1 MRKKKLDPICILV
14 LFLPA
19 VLAVAPLVFL
29 ATGSFMDTQEIRDY
43 IGPVLSGSEGFA
55 VWRLFPVWPT
65 LVNVVELFLDSPEFF
80 QMFWNSM
87 KITAGILAGQLV
99 FGMPA
104 AWGLARY
111 EFPGKKAVWFSYIV
125 LMMMP
130 FQVTMLSEYLVMDKL
145 GLSDTLLAVILP
157 GMFLTFPPFLM
168 YRFFC
173 GIPSSLI
180 EAARVDGAGELMV
193 FIRIG
198 IPVGSSGIISA
209 LVLQFLEC
217 QSMVEQP
224 LTFLKTKRLWPLSL
238 YLPEVDLSRS
248 GFALCASFVALI
260 PALFAFLYGQ
270 DYLEQ
275 GIVASAIKE

>member
-1 MRKKKLDPICILV
+1 MRKKKTDPICILV

-99 FGMPA
+99 FGIQA

-111 EFPGKKAVWFSYIV
+111 EFPGKRRCGS
-125 LMMMP
+125 
-130 FQVTMLSEYLVMDKL
+130 
-145 GLSDTLLAVILP
+145 VIL
-157 GMFLTFPPFLM
+157 
-168 YRFFC
+168 Y
-173 GIPSSLI
+173 
-180 EAARVDGAGELMV
+180 
-193 FIRIG
+193 
-198 IPVGSSGIISA
+198 
-209 LVLQFLEC
+209 
-217 QSMVEQP
+217 
-224 LTFLKTKRLWPLSL
+224 
-238 YLPEVDLSRS
+238 
-248 GFALCASFVALI
+248 
-260 PALFAFLYGQ
+260 
-270 DYLEQ
+270 
-275 GIVASAIKE
+275 

>member
-1 MRKKKLDPICILV
+1 
-14 LFLPA
+14 
-19 VLAVAPLVFL
+19 
-29 ATGSFMDTQEIRDY
+29 
-43 IGPVLSGSEGFA
+43 
-55 VWRLFPVWPT
+55 
-65 LVNVVELFLDSPEFF
+65 
-80 QMFWNSM
+80 
-87 KITAGILAGQLV
+87 
-99 FGMPA
+99 
-104 AWGLARY
+104 
-111 EFPGKKAVWFSYIV
+111 
-125 LMMMP
+125 
-130 FQVTMLSEYLVMDKL
+130 
-145 GLSDTLLAVILP
+145 
-157 GMFLTFPPFLM
+157 
-168 YRFFC
+168 
-173 GIPSSLI
+173 
-180 EAARVDGAGELMV
+180 MV